1 MAKATPKIKVTSNM
15 APPGGVTY
23 EYANPNYGGP
33 YEPFDGH
40 YTGPD
45 AIERG
50 IEEQG
55 ARGLEWRISH
65 EESGHPVYRWLPKN
79 EGE

>member
-1 MAKATPKIKVTSNM
+1 MAKATPKTKVTSNM
-15 APPGGVTY
+15 PPEGGTTY

-45 AIERG
+45 AIERAIAERTAAG
-50 IEEQG
+50 M
-55 ARGLEWRISH
+55 EWRIADMD
-65 EESGHPVYRWLPKN
+65 SGYPRWMWLPKN